1 MNDIEA
7 AVKKIGAKRVVIDPS
22 TSILLQFKEQIA
34 IRRALHKI
42 DRKLEG
48 LGCTSIITAERPE
61 MEGMTT
67 TLNIENFVLDGVIV
81 LRNVIIHNNLQRV
94 LTIEKMRGIR
104 NDAGIHKFEITN
116 KGIVVK

>member
-1 MNDIEA
+1 
-7 AVKKIGAKRVVIDPS
+7 
-22 TSILLQFKEQIA
+22 
-34 IRRALHKI
+34 
-42 DRKLEG
+42 
-48 LGCTSIITAERPE
+48 
-61 MEGMTT
+61 
-67 TLNIENFVLDGVIV
+67 